1 MGSTDEQFCL
11 RWNDFQQCIKS
22 TFQGLREEKDF
33 MDVTISCDGEQ
44 FKAHKVILSACSNT
58 FRNLLK
64 KNPAPH
70 PVIVL
75 WDVTPRDLE
84 CIMSFM
90 YQGEVNV
97 KQDHLNSFLAVA
109 ERLKVRGLCQND
121 GGPASN
127 STPASSKLSSS
138 QSEKP
143 KARPSDT
150 SFTEPSLKRQRP
162 SLAQESQDDDD
173 IIEEIPAPIVKQEVG
188 EPLSTAAG
196 SSSRL
201 VRPGHAPSAAHQ
213 QAEDDYQIAESNQYD
228 DSIQGAD
235 YGEEYGYEDDMGY
248 GAEGAIMDP
257 SQAKGLSF
265 QHPCQFCGKVFAR
278 SGVLKVHVRD
288 VHENKGQVFNCEV
301 CDQPSKSLNGLRR
314 HMSVYHRNHS
324 KNSMVNSILP

>member
-1 MGSTDEQFCL
+1 
-11 RWNDFQQCIKS
+11 
-22 TFQGLREEKDF
+22 

-58 FRNLLK
+58 FRHLLK

-75 WDVTPRDLE
+75 WDVTPRDLQS
-84 CIMSFM
+84 ILDFM

-97 KQDHLNSFLAVA
+97 KQDHLNSFLGVA

-121 GGPASN
+121 GAPPASN
-127 STPASSKLSSS
+127 STPPASKLSSN

-188 EPLSTAAG
+188 EPLPTPG

-201 VRPGHAPSAAHQ
+201 VRPSHAPSSAHQ
-213 QAEDDYQIAESNQYD
+213 QPAEDDYQIAESNQYD
-228 DSIQGAD
+228 DSIQGAE

-248 GAEGAIMDP
+248 GADGTIMDP
-257 SQAKGLSF
+257 SQAKGPLSF
-265 QHPCQFCGKVFAR
+265 QQPCPFCGKVFAR
-278 SGVLKVHVRD
+278 AEVLKVHVRD
-288 VHENKGQVFNCEV
+288 VHENKGKVYNCEV

-324 KNSMVNSILP
+324 KNSMENSILS

>member
-1 MGSTDEQFCL
+1 MGSADEQFCL
-11 RWNDFQQCIKS
+11 RWNDFQQCIKA

-58 FRNLLK
+58 FRHLLK

-75 WDVTPRDLE
+75 WDVTPRDLQS
-84 CIMSFM
+84 ILDFM

-97 KQDHLNSFLAVA
+97 KQDHLNSFLGVA

-121 GGPASN
+121 GAPPASN
-127 STPASSKLSSS
+127 STPPASKLSSN

-188 EPLSTAAG
+188 EPLPTPG

-201 VRPGHAPSAAHQ
+201 VRPSHAPSSAHQ
-213 QAEDDYQIAESNQYD
+213 QPAEDDYQIAESNQYD
-228 DSIQGAD
+228 DSIQGAE

-248 GAEGAIMDP
+248 GADGTIMDP
-257 SQAKGLSF
+257 SQAKGSSYACH
-265 QHPCQFCGKVFAR
+265 QCGKYFGSSSSR
-278 SGVLKVHVRD
+278 SRHIRD
-288 VHENKGQVFNCEV
+288 QHNPTVTET
-301 CDQPSKSLNGLRR
+301 CDICHKTFKNQNTLSNHKAL
-314 HMSVYHRNHS
+314 YH
-324 KNSMVNSILP
+324 K